1 MKGFSI
7 TLIIIL
13 VRYLL
18 PIQSYQFSVSKSLRS
33 SLRHFQ
39 ITALTSL
46 VFLAPVC
53 LANDNTV
60 NKLQLSNKDVAQ
72 IVADDINI
80 RQALVTA
87 DFTPSIYNKN
97 CKFQDPIDVYNY
109 DAYVKGTKQ
118 LFNADKSHV
127 DLVDDVIA
135 TDDKIEFK
143 FKETLA
149 FNIPFNPKVKL
160 TGNIRIQYTQQ
171 CFIYSIVYYII
182 VYIGHV
188 ELSRGEDGLVS
199 HSREYWD
206 KSVRGVIGTAR
217 F

>member
-1 MKGFSI
+1 MKGFSM
-7 TLIIIL
+7 TLIVIL
-13 VRYLL
+13 VQYLL
-18 PIQSYQFSVSKSLRS
+18 PIRSYRFSVSKSIKN
-33 SLRHFQ
+33 SLKQFQ

-46 VFLAPVC
+46 LFLAPC
-53 LANDNTV
+53 LANDNI

-72 IVADDINI
+72 IVADDITI

-97 CKFQDPIDVYNY
+97 CKFQDEIDTYNY

-118 LFNADKSHV
+118 LFNAEKSHV

-135 TDDKIEFK
+135 TDEKIEFK

-160 TGNIRIQYTQQ
+160 TGNIRIQYT
-171 CFIYSIVYYII
+171 
-182 VYIGHV
+182 
-188 ELSRGEDGLVS
+188 
-199 HSREYWD
+199 
-206 KSVRGVIGTAR
+206 
-217 F
+217 

>member
-7 TLIIIL
+7 TFIVLL
-13 VRYLL
+13 VQYLL
-18 PIQSYQFSVSKSLRS
+18 PIQSYQFSVSKSLRN
-33 SLRHFQ
+33 SLKHFQ
-39 ITALTSL
+39 ITALISVL
-46 VFLAPVC
+46 LFAPC

-97 CKFQDPIDVYNY
+97 CKFQDEIDTYNY

-118 LFNADKSHV
+118 LFNAEKSHV

-135 TDDKIEFK
+135 TDEKIEFK

-171 CFIYSIVYYII
+171 
-182 VYIGHV
+182 
-188 ELSRGEDGLVS
+188 
-199 HSREYWD
+199 
-206 KSVRGVIGTAR
+206 
-217 F
+217 

>member
-1 MKGFSI
+1 MCLPDQNLSHNRHFKTAKGRKKGHAFFSAILSMKGFSI
-7 TLIIIL
+7 TLAIIL
-13 VRYLL
+13 VQYLL
-18 PIQSYQFSVSKSLRS
+18 FTQSYQISVSKSIKS
-33 SLRHFQ
+33 SLKHFQ

-46 VFLAPVC
+46 LFLAPC

-72 IVADDINI
+72 IVADDITI

-97 CKFQDPIDVYNY
+97 CKFQDEIDTYNY
-109 DAYVKGTKQ
+109 DSYVKGTKQ
-118 LFNADKSHV
+118 LFNAEKSHV
-127 DLVDDVIA
+127 DLIGDVIA

-171 CFIYSIVYYII
+171 
-182 VYIGHV
+182 
-188 ELSRGEDGLVS
+188 
-199 HSREYWD
+199 
-206 KSVRGVIGTAR
+206 
-217 F
+217 